1 MRLSDWKIGTRLVAW
16 FILLV
21 IMICFVSL
29 LAISRLS
36 GFYDNARDIVED
48 IYPQTVDSNRLID
61 NVNAGVLAYQKLL
74 VVKGEDKIKAVHD
87 EITNVS
93 ADIVELMNKIETTA
107 TDPESRRIMDEIKQ
121 YRADF
126 KNSGQ
131 KIIDLVAAG
140 DQDAAIDEF
149 NTNTDKA
156 QGKYRIAITKLIDHQ
171 DNAMATTINQMAQT
185 YSFSRWL
192 LLGILFG
199 CIVFGSM
206 IAVVMT
212 RSITLPINQALLV
225 ANRVAKGDLTSK
237 VDVQGKDESSQLL
250 QALEHMNTNLRE
262 IVSQVREGA
271 ESITTAS
278 SQIAAGNQ
286 DLSARTEEQASS
298 LEQTASSMEEL
309 TSTIK
314 NTADNT
320 HQATGIANR
329 ASDSAQRS
337 SAVMT
342 SVTQKMR
349 GIQDSSQRMA
359 EIIGVIDGI
368 AFQTNILAL
377 NAAVEAARAGEQ
389 GRGFAVVAG
398 EVRSLAQRSATAA
411 KEIKDL
417 IDDSVGKIHEGM
429 QLVDNAEENISDL
442 TTHVLD
448 VNAIISEIAQAS
460 NEQSDGINQI
470 NIAVGQIDSTTQQNA
485 ALVEESASAA
495 LSLQSQASILA
506 ESVRTFKLGET
517 SAFSRSANTA
527 IPTQAAALPAAGA
540 LASTTGKTSG
550 NSQDWTSF

>member
-16 FILLV
+16 FVLLV
-21 IMICFVSL
+21 IMMCLISTIS
-29 LAISRLS
+29 ISRLS
-36 GFYDNARDIVED
+36 DFYDDARGIVED
-48 IYPQTVDSNRLID
+48 VYPQTVDSNQLID

-74 VVKGEDKIKAVHD
+74 VVKDADKAKAIQD
-87 EITNVS
+87 EIAKVTV
-93 ADIVELMNKIETTA
+93 DIVALMNKIEATS
-107 TDPESRRIMDEIKQ
+107 TDPTSQRIMDEIKQ

-131 KIIDLVAAG
+131 RIIERVAAG
-140 DQDAAIDEF
+140 DQEAAINEF
-149 NTNTDKA
+149 NTKTDIA
-156 QGKYRIAITKLIDHQ
+156 QSKYRQAINKLIDHQ
-171 DNAMATTINQMAQT
+171 DDAMGDTLKDMAGT

-192 LLGILFG
+192 LVGMLLG
-199 CIVFGSM
+199 CIVFGGF
-206 IAVVMT
+206 IATLMT
-212 RSITLPINQALLV
+212 RSITLPIQQALRLANSV
-225 ANRVAKGDLTSK
+225 ANGDLTSK
-237 VDVQGKDESSQLL
+237 IEADGKDESSQLL
-250 QALEHMNTNLRE
+250 QALDHMNVSLRD

-298 LEQTASSMEEL
+298 LEQTASSMEQL

-320 HQATGIANR
+320 HHATSIANK

-337 SAVMT
+337 SEVMT

-359 EIIGVIDGI
+359 EIIGVIDSI

-411 KEIKDL
+411 KEIKEL

-442 TTHVLD
+442 TTNVQD
-448 VNAIISEIAQAS
+448 VNDIISEIAQAS
-460 NEQSDGINQI
+460 NEQSDGVNQI
-470 NIAVGQIDSTTQQNA
+470 NIAVGQIDGTTQQNA

-506 ESVRTFKLGET
+506 ESVRTFKLGDTPELSRPVEMINIQQT
-517 SAFSRSANTA
+517 SS
-527 IPTQAAALPAAGA
+527 LPAAGKVA
-540 LASTTGKTSG
+540 PTADNAKDS
-550 NSQDWTSF
+550 SQDWTSF

>member
-506 ESVRTFKLGET
+506 ESVRTFKLGEA

-527 IPTQAAALPAAGA
+527 IPAQAAALPAAGA